1 MTRTKFT
8 AHAHAKR
15 FLEELSLPEIDTS
28 RPAVFRPK
36 AAAFQAE
43 KEGAAVNAGS
53 LVSFVSGLT
62 EIHKSDVLN
71 STLLAQLAASRKT
84 DRFQHTFDWYT
95 HYTTVL
101 AQVGWTVP
109 AFAFRDYRPSSS
121 SFQLSDAVL
130 EILGAIATGDEMDI
144 LRTSLSSLKDK
155 PGNEGPL
162 TLFDQQ
168 SFPETKGTF
177 QIFPVGEDDGQL
189 VMAMSAMQFNSQE
202 HVTRFLWWSWSST
215 TVKLQQSAQ
224 KAVLNE
230 DLYRQ
235 VRQQVIDKLG
245 DRAKQF
251 IKDIEI

>member
-1 MTRTKFT
+1 MTRRQVNQ
-8 AHAHAKR
+8 AHAKS
-15 FLEELSLPEIDTS
+15 FLEQLALPDVDTS
-28 RPAVFRPK
+28 KPAVFRAE
-36 AAAFQAE
+36 AAAFQADS
-43 KEGAAVNAGS
+43 EGAAVTAGS

-71 STLLAQLAASRKT
+71 STLLAQLAASKQH
-84 DRFQHTFDWYT
+84 DRFKDTMKWYNF
-95 HYTTVL
+95 YIGVL
-101 AQVGWTVP
+101 AQVGWTIP
-109 AFAFRDYRPSSS
+109 AFAFRDYSPSGSS
-121 SFQLSDAVL
+121 LVLSDAVID
-130 EILGAIATGDEMDI
+130 ILNAIATGDEMNI
-144 LRTSLSSLKDK
+144 LRTALGSLRDK

-168 SFPETKGTF
+168 SFPENVGTF
-177 QIFPVGEDDGQL
+177 QIFPVAEDDGQL
-189 VMAMSAMQFNSQE
+189 VMAMSALQFNSQK
-202 HVTRFLWWSWSST
+202 HVTRFLWWSWT
-215 TVKLQQSAQ
+215 TATVKLQQSAQ